1 MKLRTIT
8 IIALLTAYGVA
19 SPAFA
24 TTPTE
29 SAMTIAQSWAQIK
42 YGMSPDAQGAAMEA
56 LKKQADNVAASNP
69 GKAETLIW
77 DGIVTSTLASIKG
90 GLGGLS
96 LAKEARSLLEKA
108 EKIDPNALDG
118 SVHTS
123 LGALYYQVPGFPIGF
138 GSTRKAREHLEA
150 ALKIAPHGIDANY
163 FWADFMYSQG
173 EYAEAAKAL
182 KVALAAPARPGR
194 EAADAGRRAE
204 VERLLASATEKLK
217 G

>member
-42 YGMSPDAQGAAMEA
+42 YGMSPDAQGPAMEA
-56 LKKQADNVAASNP
+56 LKKQADSVAASNP

-138 GSTRKAREHLEA
+138 GSTRKAREHLET

-182 KVALAAPARPGR
+182 KVALAAPGRPGR

-204 VERLLASATEKLK
+204 VERLLALATEKLK